1 MTGITALLLFATWTL
16 VLMFTYVGYRVA
28 LVLAMKKPA
37 NSWGRDDK
45 VDDPAFIV
53 RAKHAHLN
61 ALENALENLPVFAA
75 IVLAAVALDR
85 TPVVDEVAAWVL
97 YARLAQSAVHLIGVN
112 HWLVFI
118 RANLLV
124 VQAALFLYMIWG
136 LLA

>member
-1 MTGITALLLFATWTL
+1 MTGITALLLFAAWTL
-16 VLMFTYVGYRVA
+16 VLMFVYVGYRVV

-45 VDDPAFIV
+45 TDDPPFV
-53 RAKHAHLN
+53 TRAKHAHLN
-61 ALENALENLPVFAA
+61 CLENLPVFAA
-75 IVLAAVALDR
+75 IVVAAAALGKL
-85 TPVVDEVAAWVL
+85 PVVDPVAPFVL

-118 RANLLV
+118 RANFLV
-124 VQAALFLYMIWG
+124 IQALLFLYMIWG

>member
-45 VDDPAFIV
+45 ADDPAFIV
-53 RAKHAHLN
+53 RAKHAHL
-61 ALENALENLPVFAA
+61 NALENLPVFAA

-85 TPVVDEVAAWVL
+85 TPVVDQVAAWVL
-97 YARLAQSAVHLIGVN
+97 YARLAQSVVHLIGVN

-118 RANLLV
+118 RANFLV
-124 VQAALFLYMIWG
+124 IQALLFLYMIWG

>member
-1 MTGITALLLFATWTL
+1 MTGITALLLFAAWTL
-16 VLMFTYVGYRVA
+16 ALMFLYVGYRVA

-45 VDDPAFIV
+45 ADDPAFVV

-61 ALENALENLPVFAA
+61 ALENLPLFAA
-75 IVLAAVALDR
+75 IVLAAVALGKQ
-85 TPVVDEVAAWVL
+85 PVVDQVAAFVL

>member
-1 MTGITALLLFATWTL
+1 MTGITALLLFAVWTL
-16 VLMFTYVGYRVA
+16 VLMFVYVGYRVV

-45 VDDPAFIV
+45 TDDPAFIT

-61 ALENALENLPVFAA
+61 CLENLPVFAA
-75 IVLAAVALDR
+75 IVLAAAALGKL
-85 TPVVDEVAAWVL
+85 PVVDPVAPFVL

-118 RANLLV
+118 RANFLV
-124 VQAALFLYMIWG
+124 IQALLFLYMIWG

>member
-61 ALENALENLPVFAA
+61 ALENLPVFAA
-75 IVLAAVALDR
+75 IVLAAVALDK
-85 TPVVDEVAAWVL
+85 TPVVDQVAAWVL
-97 YARLAQSAVHLIGVN
+97 YARLAQSLVHLIGVN

>member
-1 MTGITALLLFATWTL
+1 MTGITALLLFAAWTL
-16 VLMFTYVGYRVA
+16 VLMFLYVGYRVA

-45 VDDPAFIV
+45 TDDPAFVV
-53 RAKHAHLN
+53 RAKHAHL
-61 ALENALENLPVFAA
+61 NALENLPVFAA
-75 IVLAAVALDR
+75 IVLAAVALGK
-85 TPVVDEVAAWVL
+85 TPVVDQVAAFVL

-118 RANLLV
+118 RANLLI
-124 VQAALFLYMIWG
+124 VQAGLFVYMIWG

>member
-1 MTGITALLLFATWTL
+1 MTGITALLLFAAWTL
-16 VLMFTYVGYRVA
+16 VLMFLYVGYRVA

-45 VDDPAFIV
+45 VDDPAFVV
-53 RAKHAHLN
+53 RAKHAHL
-61 ALENALENLPVFAA
+61 NALENLPVFAA
-75 IVLAAVALDR
+75 IVLAAVALGK
-85 TPVVDEVAAWVL
+85 TPVVDQVAAFVL
-97 YARLAQSAVHLIGVN
+97 YARLAQSTVHLIGVN

-136 LLA
+136 LLV

>member
-1 MTGITALLLFATWTL
+1 MTGITALLLFAAWTL

-45 VDDPAFIV
+45 ADDPPFIV

-61 ALENALENLPVFAA
+61 ALENLPLFAA
-75 IVLAAVALDR
+75 IVAAALALDR
-85 TPVVDEVAAWVL
+85 MPVVDQVGAFVL
-97 YARLAQSAVHLIGVN
+97 YARLAQSTVHLIGVN

-118 RANLLV
+118 RANFLV
-124 VQAALFLYMIWG
+124 IQAALFAYMIWG

>member
-1 MTGITALLLFATWTL
+1 MTGITALLLFAAWTL
-16 VLMFTYVGYRVA
+16 ALMFTYVGYRVV

-45 VDDPAFIV
+45 VDDPGFIV
-53 RAKHAHLN
+53 RAKHAHL
-61 ALENALENLPVFAA
+61 NALENLPVFAA
-75 IVLAAVALDR
+75 IVLAAVALGKS
-85 TPVVDEVAAWVL
+85 PVVDQVAAFVL
-97 YARLAQSAVHLIGVN
+97 YARLAQSTVHLIGVS

-124 VQAALFLYMIWG
+124 IQAALFAYMIWG